1 MSLMLKKEGRMDKI
15 FARFLEKFGGPVDRQ
30 EIPAPSIERYRGKL
44 PNQLL
49 EYWAEHGWCGYGDGI
64 FWIVNPQEY
73 EGVVASW
80 LEGTKFEAFDTYH
93 LIARGAFGDLYLWG
107 EKTGASLKIT
117 SVLSRYTTHKSIFT
131 GEQMDK
137 GLRNFLLSREVD
149 SNDYGDLFKPAKKKL
164 GTLRHDEMYGF
175 VPALMFSG
183 PDTLDHLEKVKAV
196 EHLILLS
203 QITELQPYSFSDL

>member
-1 MSLMLKKEGRMDKI
+1 VDKV

-30 EIPAPSIERYRGKL
+30 KVSASSIERYRGKL

-49 EYWAEHGWCGYGDGI
+49 EYWAEHGWCGYGNGI
-64 FWIVNPQEY
+64 FWIVDPQEY

-117 SVLSRYTTHKSIFT
+117 SVLSRYTTHTSIFT

-175 VPALMFSG
+175 VPALMFGG

-203 QITELQPYSFSDL
+203 QITELQPYNFSGL

>member
-1 MSLMLKKEGRMDKI
+1 MDEI
-15 FARFLEKFGGPVDRQ
+15 FPIFLETFGGPIDRQ
-30 EIPAPSIERYRGKL
+30 EVPVSSIERYRGKL

-73 EGVVASW
+73 DGVVASW
-80 LEGTKFEAFDTYH
+80 LEGTKYEERDAYH
-93 LIARGAFGDLYLWG
+93 LIARSAFGDLYLWG

-117 SVLSRYTTHKSIFT
+117 SVLSRSVFDDFEITS
-131 GEQMDK
+131 EEMDRELQ
-137 GLRNFLLSREVD
+137 GFLLSRNVD
-149 SNDYGDLFKPAKKKL
+149 SNDYGDLFQPAKKKL

-175 VPALMFSG
+175 VPALMFGG

>member
-1 MSLMLKKEGRMDKI
+1 MDKV

-30 EIPAPSIERYRGKL
+30 EVPVSSIDRYRGRL

-64 FWIVNPQEY
+64 FWLVNPQEY
-73 EGVVASW
+73 DGVVSSW
-80 LEGTKFEAFDTYH
+80 IERTTFEERDTYH
-93 LIARGAFGDLYLWG
+93 LIARSAFGDLYLWG

-117 SVLSRYTTHKSIFT
+117 SVLSRYTTHTSIFT

-164 GTLRHDEMYGF
+164 GTLHHDEMYGF
-175 VPALMFSG
+175 VPALMFGG

-196 EHLILLS
+196 EHLTLLS

>member
-1 MSLMLKKEGRMDKI
+1 MDEV
-15 FARFLEKFGGPVDRQ
+15 FSVFLDTFGGPVDRQ
-30 EIPAPSIERYRGKL
+30 KVPASSIERYRDKL

-49 EYWAEHGWCGYGDGI
+49 EYWAEHGWCGYGEGI

-80 LEGTKFEAFDTYH
+80 IGGTKFEERDDYH
-93 LIARGAFGDLYLWG
+93 LIARSAFGDLYLWG

-117 SVLSRYTTHKSIFT
+117 SVLSRCDVDDFEITSD
-131 GEQMDK
+131 ELDRELQ
-137 GLRNFLLSREVD
+137 NFLLSTEVEY
-149 SNDYGDLFKPAKKKL
+149 NDFGDLFQPAKKKL

-175 VPALMFSG
+175 VPALMFGG

>member
-1 MSLMLKKEGRMDKI
+1 MDKI
-15 FARFLEKFGGPVDRQ
+15 FSRFLEKFGGAVDRQ
-30 EIPAPSIERYRGKL
+30 EVAASSIDRYRGKL

-80 LEGTKFEAFDTYH
+80 IESTKLEKRDTYH
-93 LIARGAFGDLYLWG
+93 LIARSAFGDLYLWG
-107 EKTGASLKIT
+107 EKTGFSLKIT
-117 SVLSRYTTHKSIFT
+117 SIISRCVIHNFEPTP
-131 GEQMDK
+131 EQMDRK
-137 GLRNFLLSREVD
+137 LQDFLLSTDVD

-175 VPALMFSG
+175 VPALMFGG

>member
-1 MSLMLKKEGRMDKI
+1 MDKV

-30 EIPAPSIERYRGKL
+30 EVPASSIERYRGKL

-49 EYWAEHGWCGYGDGI
+49 EYWTEHGWCGYGDGI

-80 LEGTKFEAFDTYH
+80 LEGTELKKRDTYH

-107 EKTGASLKIT
+107 EKTGFSLKIT
-117 SVLSRYTTHKSIFT
+117 SVFSRCVIHDFEPTP
-131 GEQMDK
+131 EQMDRK
-137 GLRNFLLSREVD
+137 LQDFIVSRKVD
-149 SNDYGDLFKPAKKKL
+149 SNDVENLFSPAKIKL

-175 VPALMFSG
+175 APALMLGGSAS
-183 PDTLDHLEKVKAV
+183 LDHVEKLKAV

-203 QITELQPYSFSDL
+203 QLAELEPYSF

>member
-1 MSLMLKKEGRMDKI
+1 MDEI
-15 FARFLEKFGGPVDRQ
+15 FSIFLETFGEPVDRQ
-30 EIPAPSIERYRGKL
+30 EVPASSMERYRGKL

-49 EYWAEHGWCGYGDGI
+49 EYWDEHGWSGYAEGI

-80 LEGTKFEAFDTYH
+80 LEGTKLEKDDTYH

-117 SVLSRYTTHKSIFT
+117 SVLSRYTTHTSIYT
-131 GEQMDK
+131 GKEMDK
-137 GLRNFLLSREVD
+137 GLRSFILSRNVG

-175 VPALMFSG
+175 VPALVFGG

-196 EHLILLS
+196 EHLTLLS
-203 QITELQPYSFSDL
+203 QIAELQPYSFSDL

>member
-1 MSLMLKKEGRMDKI
+1 MDEVFSI
-15 FARFLEKFGGPVDRQ
+15 FLETFHEPIARQ
-30 EIPAPSIERYRGKL
+30 EVPVSSIERYRGKL

-49 EYWAEHGWCGYGDGI
+49 EDWAEHGWCGYGEGI

-80 LEGTKFEAFDTYH
+80 IGGTKFEERDAYH
-93 LIARGAFGDLYLWG
+93 LIARSAFGDLYLWG

-117 SVLSRYTTHKSIFT
+117 SVLSRCDVDDFEITSD
-131 GEQMDK
+131 ELDRELQ
-137 GLRNFLLSREVD
+137 NFLLSTEVEY
-149 SNDYGDLFKPAKKKL
+149 NDFGDLFQPAKKKL

-175 VPALMFSG
+175 VPALMFGG

>member
-1 MSLMLKKEGRMDKI
+1 MDEI
-15 FARFLEKFGGPVDRQ
+15 FSIFLETFGGPIDRQ
-30 EIPAPSIERYRGKL
+30 EVPVSSIERYRGKL

-93 LIARGAFGDLYLWG
+93 LIARSAFGDLYLWG

-117 SVLSRYTTHKSIFT
+117 SLLSRYTTHRSIYT

-137 GLRNFLLSREVD
+137 GLRSFLLSRQVD

-175 VPALMFSG
+175 VPALMFGG

-196 EHLILLS
+196 EHLTLLS
-203 QITELQPYSFSDL
+203 QIAELQPYSFTDL